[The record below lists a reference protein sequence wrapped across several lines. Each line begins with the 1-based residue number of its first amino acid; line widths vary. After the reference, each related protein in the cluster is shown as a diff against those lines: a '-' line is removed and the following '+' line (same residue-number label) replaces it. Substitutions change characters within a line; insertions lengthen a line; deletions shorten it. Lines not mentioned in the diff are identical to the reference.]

1 MPQEFKAADGVLFQ
15 TVVDESVLLNIND
28 NRYYGLDDI
37 ATRMWQLL
45 IEHGDEEAVIRQMLD
60 EYDVE
65 EPVLHQDFAELIV
78 EMEQYGLIKRVDG
91 RRGGQNQRP

>member
-1 MPQEFKAADGVLFQ
+1 MSTEFKVADGVLFQ
-15 TVVDESVLLNIND
+15 AVADEAVLLNIGD

-45 IEHGDEEAVIRQMLD
+45 VECGDEEAVIRQMLE

-65 EPVLHQDFAELIV
+65 EPVLRQDFAALV
-78 EMEQYGLIKRVDG
+78 AQMEQNGLLKRV
-91 RRGGQNQRP
+91 

>member
-1 MPQEFKAADGVLFQ
+1 MAQEFRAADGVLFQ
-15 TVVDESVLLNIND
+15 SVADEAVLLNIGD

-45 IEHGDEEAVIRQMLD
+45 MEHGDEEAVIRQMLE

-65 EPVLHQDFAELIV
+65 EPVLRQDFAALV
-78 EMEQYGLIKRVDG
+78 AEMEQCGLIKRIAD
-91 RRGGQNQRP
+91 RHGG

>member
-1 MPQEFKAADGVLFQ
+1 MSLFQ
-15 TVVDESVLLNIND
+15 SVADEAVLLNIDD

-65 EPVLHQDFAELIV
+65 EPVLRQDFAALV
-78 EMEQYGLIKRVDG
+78 AEMEQYGLIKRVDG
-91 RRGGQNQRP
+91 QARRVKTIRP

>member
-15 TVVDESVLLNIND
+15 TVADEAVLLNLDD

-37 ATRMWQLL
+37 ATRMWQMLM
-45 IEHGDEEAVIRQMLD
+45 EHGDVDAVVRQMLE

-65 EPVLHQDFAELIV
+65 EPVLRLDLTALLT
-78 EMEQYGLIKRVDG
+78 EMEQNGLIMRVG
-91 RRGGQNQRP
+91 SRREE

>member
-1 MPQEFKAADGVLFQ
+1 MPNGFRVADGVLFQ
-15 TVVDESVLLNIND
+15 TVADESVLLNIGD

-45 IEHGDEEAVIRQMLD
+45 MEYGDEETVIQQMLE

-65 EPVLHQDFAELIV
+65 EPVLRQDFAALIA
-78 EMEQYGLIKRVDG
+78 EMEQNGLIKRDG
-91 RRGGQNQRP
+91 GGQGD